1 LGAHMGEKIRS
12 FIAISLPDSVLHAI
26 GKAQETL
33 ERFGFDIRWVRK
45 ERIHL
50 TLKFLGDIEESDVE
64 RVGSAV
70 KRAAV
75 GTLPFTLRGAGIG
88 VFPDLKRPRVVWT
101 GLSGET
107 QPLFDLQKKLE
118 AELAQIGFP
127 EERRP
132 FKGHLTL
139 GRVKGRLDRLRFGD
153 ALKKVE
159 GFETEPFQATSVI
172 LFQST
177 LRSDGAVYTRLVD
190 VRFDK

>member
-1 LGAHMGEKIRS
+1 MGKKIRS

-26 GKAQETL
+26 GKAQDSL

-45 ERIHL
+45 EGIHL

-64 RVGSAV
+64 RVGGAV

-75 GTLPFTLRGAGIG
+75 GTFPFTLKGAGVG
-88 VFPDLKRPRVVWT
+88 VFPDLKRPRVVWA

-127 EERRP
+127 EEERP
-132 FKGHLTL
+132 FKGHLTM

-159 GFETEPFQATSVI
+159 GFEIEPFQAASVI

-190 VRFDK
+190 VTFNK